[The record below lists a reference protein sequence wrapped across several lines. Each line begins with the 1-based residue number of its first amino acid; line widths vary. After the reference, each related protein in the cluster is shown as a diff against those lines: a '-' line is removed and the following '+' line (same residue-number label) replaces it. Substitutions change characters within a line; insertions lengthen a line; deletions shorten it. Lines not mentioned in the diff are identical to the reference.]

1 LPSDPESLF
10 DPIFSTDEVLA
21 ATGPNAWLQAM
32 LDVEAALAGVEAE
45 MGLVPTDAAATIVGC
60 CRAERFEPGD
70 LGRAARHGGNPV
82 IPLVEAL
89 RAAVPEPAAQWVH
102 RGATSQDVLDSAAM
116 LVTRR
121 SIELIDRELDD
132 LAAAC
137 AELAEGHRH
146 TVMAGRTLL
155 QQALPV
161 TFGVKAAGW
170 LVGIVEARTRLGD
183 AVPRLAVQ
191 LGGAAGTLAAFGS
204 DGPEVVRRLSAR
216 LGLAEP
222 PMPWHTNRVRVAEV
236 ASALG
241 MVVGAAAKVALDVGL
256 LMQTE
261 VAEAAE
267 PRPGGSSTL
276 PHKRNPVGA
285 ATVGAAA
292 RRVPALVAVVLGA
305 MVQEHERALGGWQA
319 EWQTMTELLRLAGG
333 VAARVRETV
342 AGLELDVARM
352 GDNLAATAGVIMSE
366 RVVLALEPC
375 LGRPEATRLV
385 QEAAGRTAASGRSL
399 GEELAHDPGVA
410 RALSKQEIEAL
421 VDPAGYLGASDA
433 LVERALQTYRG
444 DG

>member
-1 LPSDPESLF
+1 LPSDHASLF

-45 MGLVPTDAAATIVGC
+45 IGLVPDDAAATIAGC
-60 CRAERFEPGD
+60 CLAERFDPGE

-89 RAAVPEPAAQWVH
+89 RAVVPEPAAQWVH
-102 RGATSQDVLDSAAM
+102 RGATSQDILDSAAM

-121 SIELIDRELDD
+121 SIVLIDGELDG

-137 AELAEGHRH
+137 AELAARHRH

-155 QQALPV
+155 QQALPI

-170 LVGIVEARTRLGD
+170 LVGAVEVRARLGD
-183 AVPRLAVQ
+183 AVRRLAVQ
-191 LGGAAGTLAAFGS
+191 LGGAAGTLAAFGGE
-204 DGPEVVRRLSAR
+204 GPEVVRRLSAR

-222 PMPWHTNRVRVAEV
+222 VLPWHTNRVRVADV

-241 MVVGAAAKVALDVGL
+241 MVVGAAAKVSLDVAL

-261 VAEAAE
+261 VGEAAE
-267 PRPGGSSTL
+267 PRPGGSSTM

-292 RRVPALVAVVLGA
+292 RRAPALVSVVLAA

-319 EWQTMTELLRLAGG
+319 EWQTLTELLRLAGG
-333 VAARVRETV
+333 AAGRARETA
-342 AGLELDVARM
+342 AGLDVHVERM
-352 GDNLAATAGVIMSE
+352 GDNVGM
-366 RVVLALEPC
+366 
-375 LGRPEATRLV
+375 
-385 QEAAGRTAASGRSL
+385 
-399 GEELAHDPGVA
+399 
-410 RALSKQEIEAL
+410 LSAKDIGAL
-421 VDPAGYLGASDA
+421 VDPSGSIGTSDA
-433 LVERALQTYRG
+433 LVERALASYRG
-444 DG
+444 GG

>member
-1 LPSDPESLF
+1 MPSDHASLF

-45 MGLVPTDAAATIVGC
+45 MGLVPADAAATIAGC
-60 CRAERFEPGD
+60 CRAARFDPGE
-70 LGRAARHGGNPV
+70 LGRAARQGGNPV

-89 RAAVPEPAAQWVH
+89 RAVVQEPAAQWVH
-102 RGATSQDVLDSAAM
+102 RGATSQDILDSAAM

-121 SIELIDRELDD
+121 SIVLIDGELDG

-137 AELAEGHRH
+137 AELAARHRH

-155 QQALPV
+155 QQALPI

-170 LVGIVEARTRLGD
+170 LVGAVEVRARLGD
-183 AVPRLAVQ
+183 AVRRLAVQ
-191 LGGAAGTLAAFGS
+191 LGGAAGTLAAFGGE
-204 DGPEVVRRLSAR
+204 GPEVVRRLSAR

-222 PMPWHTNRVRVAEV
+222 VLPWHTNRVRVADV

-241 MVVGAAAKVALDVGL
+241 MVVGAAAKVSLDVGL

-261 VAEAAE
+261 VGEAAE
-267 PRPGGSSTL
+267 PRPGGSSTM

-292 RRVPALVAVVLGA
+292 RRAPALVSVVLGA

-319 EWQTMTELLRLAGG
+319 EWQTLTELLRLAGG
-333 VAARVRETV
+333 AAGRARETA
-342 AGLELDVARM
+342 AGLDVDVERM
-352 GDNLAATAGVIMSE
+352 GDNVGM
-366 RVVLALEPC
+366 
-375 LGRPEATRLV
+375 
-385 QEAAGRTAASGRSL
+385 
-399 GEELAHDPGVA
+399 
-410 RALSKQEIEAL
+410 LSAKDIGAL
-421 VDPAGYLGASDA
+421 VDPSGSIGTSDA
-433 LVERALQTYRG
+433 LVERALASYHG
-444 DG
+444 GG

>member
-1 LPSDPESLF
+1 LPSDSESADLF

-21 ATGPNAWLQAM
+21 ATGPDAWLQAM

-45 MGLVPTDAAATIVGC
+45 MGLVPADAAATIAGC
-60 CRAERFEPGD
+60 CRAERFDPGE

-89 RAAVPEPAAQWVH
+89 RAVVQEPTAQWVH
-102 RGATSQDVLDSAAM
+102 RGATSQDILDSAAM

-121 SIELIDRELDD
+121 SIVLIDGELDG

-137 AELAEGHRH
+137 AELAARHRH

-155 QQALPV
+155 QQALPI

-170 LVGIVEARTRLGD
+170 LVGAVEVRARLGD
-183 AVPRLAVQ
+183 AVRRLAVQ

-204 DGPEVVRRLSAR
+204 EGPEVVRRLSAR

-222 PMPWHTNRVRVAEV
+222 VLPWHTNRVRVADV

-241 MVVGAAAKVALDVGL
+241 MVVGAAAKVSLDVGL

-261 VAEAAE
+261 VGEAAE
-267 PRPGGSSTL
+267 PRPGGSSTM

-292 RRVPALVAVVLGA
+292 RRAPALVSVVLGA

-319 EWQTMTELLRLAGG
+319 EWQTLTELLRLAGG
-333 VAARVRETV
+333 AAGRARETA
-342 AGLELDVARM
+342 AGLDVDVERM
-352 GDNLAATAGVIMSE
+352 GDNVGM
-366 RVVLALEPC
+366 
-375 LGRPEATRLV
+375 
-385 QEAAGRTAASGRSL
+385 
-399 GEELAHDPGVA
+399 
-410 RALSKQEIEAL
+410 LSAQDIGAL
-421 VDPAGYLGASDA
+421 VDPSGYIGTSDA
-433 LVERALQTYRG
+433 LVERALASYHG
-444 DG
+444 GS

>member
-1 LPSDPESLF
+1 MLSDPGSLF

-21 ATGPNAWLQAM
+21 ATSSNAWLQAM

-45 MGLVPTDAAATIVGC
+45 MGLVPPDAAATIAGC
-60 CRAERFEPGD
+60 CRAERFDPGE

-89 RAAVPEPAAQWVH
+89 RAAVHEPAAQWVH
-102 RGATSQDVLDSAAM
+102 RGATSQDILDSAAM

-121 SIELIDRELDD
+121 SSVLIDGELDG

-137 AELAEGHRH
+137 AELAARHRH

-155 QQALPV
+155 QQALPI

-170 LVGIVEARTRLGD
+170 LVGAIEARARLGD
-183 AVPRLAVQ
+183 AVRRLAVQ

-204 DGPEVVRRLSAR
+204 EGSEVVRRLSAR

-222 PMPWHTNRVRVAEV
+222 VLPWHTNRVRVADV

-241 MVVGAAAKVALDVGL
+241 MVVGAAAKVSLDVGL

-261 VAEAAE
+261 VGEAAE
-267 PRPGGSSTL
+267 PRPGGSSTM

-292 RRVPALVAVVLGA
+292 RRAPALVSVVLGA

-319 EWQTMTELLRLAGG
+319 EWQTLTELLRLAGG
-333 VAARVRETV
+333 
-342 AGLELDVARM
+342 
-352 GDNLAATAGVIMSE
+352 
-366 RVVLALEPC
+366 
-375 LGRPEATRLV
+375 
-385 QEAAGRTAASGRSL
+385 AAGRARETAAGLDVDVERMS
-399 GEELAHDPGVA
+399 DNVGVA
-410 RALSKQEIEAL
+410 SVQDIGAL
-421 VDPAGYLGASDA
+421 VDTSGYVATSDA
-433 LVERALQTYRG
+433 LVDRALASYRG
-444 DG
+444 GG

>member
-1 LPSDPESLF
+1 VPSDPGSLF

-45 MGLVPTDAAATIVGC
+45 MALLPADAAATIVGC
-60 CRAERFEPGD
+60 CRVERFDAGE
-70 LGRAARHGGNPV
+70 LGRAARQGGNPV

-102 RGATSQDVLDSAAM
+102 RGATSQDILDSAAM
-116 LVTRR
+116 LVARR
-121 SIELIDRELDD
+121 SIVLIDGELDG

-137 AELAEGHRH
+137 AELAARHGH

-170 LVGIVEARTRLGD
+170 LVGTVEARTRLGE
-183 AVPRLAVQ
+183 AASLLAVQ

-222 PMPWHTNRVRVAEV
+222 LLPWHTNRVRVADV

-261 VAEAAE
+261 VAEVRE
-267 PRPGGSSTL
+267 PHPGGSSTL
-276 PHKRNPVGA
+276 PHKRNPIGA

-292 RRVPALVAVVLGA
+292 RRAPALVSMMLGA

-333 VAARVRETV
+333 AAGRARETV
-342 AGLELDVARM
+342 AGLEVDVDRM
-352 GDNLAATAGVIMSE
+352 GGNLRDVIMSE

-375 LGRPEATRLV
+375 LGRSEATRLV
-385 QEAAGRTAASGRSL
+385 EQAAERTTASGRSL
-399 GEELAHDPGVA
+399 GEELADEPAVA
-410 RALSKQEIEAL
+410 RALSREEIDDL

-433 LVERALQTYRG
+433 LVERALEAYRRG
-444 DG
+444 